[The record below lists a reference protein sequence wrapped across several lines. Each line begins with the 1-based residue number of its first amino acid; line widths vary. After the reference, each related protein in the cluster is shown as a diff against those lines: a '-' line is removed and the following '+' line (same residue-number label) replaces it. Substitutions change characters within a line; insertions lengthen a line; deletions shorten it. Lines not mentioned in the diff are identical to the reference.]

1 MLFSATFSALL
12 LSLLTSTTLA
22 AVYQS
27 ANDLKDLDY
36 DYVIV
41 GGGAAGCV
49 VASRLSENSAV
60 KVLLIEAGPSNEG
73 IEDLAIPYQNG
84 VVQYPGSRFD
94 WNLTTVPQKGLN
106 GHSLPY
112 LRGHALGGS
121 TSTNGMVYSHGY
133 AGEYDKFAASCPIC
147 ARYDYFQNVIESS
160 NEAFQVPSGVNIT
173 GKFDPNAHG
182 FTGAIGTEIHSNNA
196 WLFQPIL
203 DAAAQTG
210 GTFTYNQDYNSGSML
225 GLSWQQ
231 TAIKAGQRSSAASAY
246 INKQSHDRKNLDVLV
261 NTLVN
266 RVVANST
273 QPRPMITAV
282 EFSGGKNGEFS
293 IHNIPS
299 LLTIDLGTMQV
310 HARKEVIVSTGTM
323 NTPPLLMRS
332 GLGPEDQLKAA
343 GIQTVL
349 AIPHVGQ
356 NLIDHIM
363 IGLPYQVNTTETDD
377 EITRNAT
384 LRQIL
389 LDQWRK
395 DHTGRYAEVSDSHIK
410 FSRIPEGESIFDTVA
425 DPTASNEGP
434 HYEQLINNNWVFNDP
449 LPETGYFMTML
460 HFLSSPISHGS
471 VRLNPSDPNGMALI
485 DPGYLNEEFDVFVL
499 RTALRESIQYMRA
512 PAWQKFNATPHFDV
526 SFIRNHVGGGVHCV
540 GTARMVSHDST
551 DGVVGPDFKVKGVN
565 GLRIVDAS
573 VIPYIPSGHTMAVVY
588 ALAERASDVIKAL

>member
-1 MLFSATFSALL
+1 MVFSAAFSALL
-12 LSLLTSTTLA
+12 LSLLTSNALA

-27 ANDLKDLDY
+27 AKDLKNLDY
-36 DYVIV
+36 DYVVV

-73 IEDLAIPYQNG
+73 IEDLAIPYQNA

-133 AGEYDKFAASCPIC
+133 AGEYDKFAASVKDDGFSWAKLLPYM
-147 ARYDYFQNVIESS
+147 RK
-160 NEAFQVPSGVNIT
+160 NEAFQVPTGVNIT

-182 FTGAIGTEIHSNNA
+182 FNGAIGTEIHSNNA

-225 GLSWQQ
+225 GIGWQQ
-231 TAIKAGQRSSAASAY
+231 TAIKAGQRSSAAAAY

-273 QPRPMITAV
+273 QPTPKITAV
-282 EFSGGKNGEFS
+282 EFPGGKN
-293 IHNIPS
+293 
-299 LLTIDLGTMQV
+299 GTMQV

-410 FSRIPEGESIFDTVA
+410 FSRIPDSASIFGTVA
-425 DPTASNEGP
+425 DPTASKEGP

-471 VRLNPSDPNGMALI
+471 IRLNPSDPNGMALI
-485 DPGYLNEEFDVFVL
+485 DPGYLNEDFDVFVL

-526 SFIRNHVGGGVHCV
+526 TVADNDDTLTEFIRNYVGGGVHCV

-551 DGVVGPDFKVKGVN
+551 DGVVGPDFKVKGVD
-565 GLRIVDAS
+565 GLRVVDAS
-573 VIPYIPSGHTMAVVY
+573 IIPYIPSGHTMAVVY
-588 ALAERASDVIKAL
+588 ALAERASDVIKGA